1 MSRYYLRATILT
13 ASLLGLAVVLP
24 VNATAAAAAAPASI
38 AAPAGRPTINLSL
51 NEAVAIALQKNFD
64 VKTQDLTLANNK
76 ETYNSAK
83 LEYKPTMSVGTSF
96 NGSQSGAT
104 GSSIAASDHVD
115 SQAVTGSVSQKI
127 PTGAVVSLTST
138 FLSRSNTANSPT
150 TPSFGRLLTL
160 SVSQPLLRG
169 AGTKYNLTSLRNSKI
184 SLDQSFL
191 SYKTALI
198 NTVGSIETAYTNLIL
213 ARQNLEISRQSL
225 DLAKQ
230 TYDEQVSRSNAGL
243 VTPINLLQSEN
254 NYLSSQN
261 TLLTRQLALTNAEDN
276 LRLLLGGKDY
286 AIGIVPTDDLASEKM
301 DIPTVE
307 GSYRITLENGVE
319 YKNAKFSVETAE
331 NSVYTAKSN
340 RKPTVNLTGSVT
352 TSDTG
357 VANWGSS
364 YHKVS
369 ENSNYGWSLGLT
381 VNVPLGERTDLIN
394 YRRALN
400 SLESAKI
407 SLTKFE
413 ETTLVSVRSAVN
425 TVTTSIKSVE
435 LSVKQAELSRQ
446 TYEADKQRFDFGA
459 ITIRTLNQS
468 QSDLDTARFNL
479 VAARLTLRNAIISL
493 RKIENT
499 TLDRYSI
506 KLPE

>member
-169 AGTKYNLTSLRNSKI
+169 ARAKRPFVGILRQPQHAVKAR
-184 SLDQSFL
+184 L
-191 SYKTALI
+191 
-198 NTVGSIETAYTNLIL
+198 L
-213 ARQNLEISRQSL
+213 ARNRVTAWG
-225 DLAKQ
+225 DLLQ
-230 TYDEQVSRSNAGL
+230 AGQQQ
-243 VTPINLLQSEN
+243 VTPLLV
-254 NYLSSQN
+254 
-261 TLLTRQLALTNAEDN
+261 
-276 LRLLLGGKDY
+276 GK
-286 AIGIVPTDDLASEKM
+286 
-301 DIPTVE
+301 
-307 GSYRITLENGVE
+307 
-319 YKNAKFSVETAE
+319 
-331 NSVYTAKSN
+331 
-340 RKPTVNLTGSVT
+340 
-352 TSDTG
+352 
-357 VANWGSS
+357 
-364 YHKVS
+364 
-369 ENSNYGWSLGLT
+369 
-381 VNVPLGERTDLIN
+381 
-394 YRRALN
+394 
-400 SLESAKI
+400 
-407 SLTKFE
+407 
-413 ETTLVSVRSAVN
+413 
-425 TVTTSIKSVE
+425 
-435 LSVKQAELSRQ
+435 
-446 TYEADKQRFDFGA
+446 
-459 ITIRTLNQS
+459 
-468 QSDLDTARFNL
+468 
-479 VAARLTLRNAIISL
+479 ARLAQMAPAS
-493 RKIENT
+493 
-499 TLDRYSI
+499 
-506 KLPE
+506 